1 MTYHVQHLVLS
12 HPDTVPLPQLVNA
25 SAVWLDAAGVESAN
39 IGTGVKKVWTEIYG
53 SWGSFDAGAAK
64 ETGKGKGRGKGVK
77 RKSGVKAE
85 PEAGGKK
92 VKKIMMPMMPS
103 KSS

>member
-1 MTYHVQHLVLS
+1 M
-12 HPDTVPLPQLVNA
+12 
-25 SAVWLDAAGVESAN
+25 ESAN
-39 IGTGVKKVWTEIYG
+39 IGTGVKKVWAEIYG

-64 ETGKGKGRGKGVK
+64 EKGKGKGKGVK
-77 RKSGVKAE
+77 RKSVVKGDAE
-85 PEAGGKK
+85 AEAGGKK